1 MSSGPLA
8 VIVFLASTG
17 LYLVFAGQVSG
28 TEVAAGVPAA
38 GLVAAY
44 AGLRHRGGSR
54 PMRLRG
60 PWLRLVLSLT
70 AAVAGDAA
78 RVGARLLRAVFVP
91 GSQVAGTISRQPFRS
106 GGPGPADAGRQALVT
121 LASSFAPN
129 GFVLDVA
136 PSVLLPDEQALLM
149 HRLAPTRPDPDREWP
164 V

>member
-1 MSSGPLA
+1 MSSGLLA
-8 VIVFLASTG
+8 AVVFLVSTG

-44 AGLRHRGGSR
+44 AGLRHRGESR

-60 PWLRLVLSLT
+60 PWLRLVLSPL

-78 RVGARLLRAVFVP
+78 RVGVHLLRAVFVP
-91 GSQVAGTISRQPFRS
+91 GSRVAGTISRQPFRS
-106 GGPGPADAGRQALVT
+106 GSAEPADAGRRALVT
-121 LASSFAPN
+121 LASSLAPN

-136 PSVLLPDEQALLM
+136 PSVLLPDEHALLM
-149 HRLAPTRPDPDREWP
+149 HRLAPARPDPDREWP

>member
-1 MSSGPLA
+1 MSSGPLGF
-8 VIVFLASTG
+8 IVFLVSTG

-28 TEVAAGVPAA
+28 TETAAGVPTA

-60 PWLRLVLSLT
+60 PWLRLILSPT
-70 AAVAGDAA
+70 AAVAGDAV
-78 RVGARLLRAVFVP
+78 RVGVCLLRAVFVS
-91 GSQVAGTISRQPFRS
+91 GSHVAGTVSRQPFRS
-106 GGPGPADAGRQALVT
+106 GSAGPADAGRRALVT
-121 LASSFAPN
+121 LASSLAPN

-136 PSVLLPDEQALLM
+136 PSELRPDEHALLM
-149 HRLAPTRPDPDREWP
+149 HRLAPARPDPDREWP

>member
-8 VIVFLASTG
+8 FIVFLTYIG

-28 TEVAAGVPAA
+28 TEVAAGVPAV
-38 GLVAAY
+38 GLVATY
-44 AGLRHRGGSR
+44 AGLRHRSASR

-60 PWLRLVLSLT
+60 PWLRLVLSPM

-78 RVGARLLRAVFVP
+78 RVGVHLLRAVFVP
-91 GSQVAGTISRQPFRS
+91 GSHVAGTINRQPFRS
-106 GGPGPADAGRQALVT
+106 GSAEPTEAGRRALVT
-121 LASSFAPN
+121 LASSLAPN

-136 PSVLLPDEQALLM
+136 PSVLFRDEQALLT
-149 HRLAPTRPDPDREWP
+149 HRLAPARPDPDREWP

>member
-8 VIVFLASTG
+8 FVVFLVSIG

-44 AGLRHRGGSR
+44 AGLRHRGESR

-60 PWLRLVLSLT
+60 PWLRLVLSPM
-70 AAVAGDAA
+70 ASVAGDAA
-78 RVGARLLRAVFVP
+78 RVGVHLLRAFVP
-91 GSQVAGTISRQPFRS
+91 GSDAAGTTSRQPFRP
-106 GGPGPADAGRQALVT
+106 GGEGPADAGRRALVT
-121 LASSFAPN
+121 LASSLAPN

-136 PSVLLPDEQALLM
+136 PSVLLRDEHALLM
-149 HRLAPTRPDPDREWP
+149 HRLAPGRADPDGEWP

>member
-1 MSSGPLA
+1 MSSGLLA
-8 VIVFLASTG
+8 LVVFLAFIG

-28 TEVAAGVPAA
+28 TEAAAGVPAA

-44 AGLRHRGGSR
+44 AGLRHRGESR

-60 PWLRLVLSLT
+60 PWLRLVLSPT
-70 AAVAGDAA
+70 ASVVGDSA
-78 RVGARLLRAVFVP
+78 RVGIHLLRALVP

-106 GGPGPADAGRQALVT
+106 GGPGPADAGRRALVT
-121 LASSFAPN
+121 LASSLAPN

-136 PSVLLPDEQALLM
+136 PSVLLRDEHALLM
-149 HRLAPTRPDPDREWP
+149 HRLAPARPDPDREWP